1 MQSIRF
7 FIRIPAEEVLRY
19 YQGMADQVLVR
30 AEDGRRVRFPFH
42 HLRPF
47 VGPDGI
53 SGRFEMLLDAS
64 NKCLGV
70 NQLR

>member
-7 FIRIPAEEVLRY
+7 SIRIPAEEVLRY
-19 YQGMADQVLVR
+19 YQGIAGQVLVR
-30 AEDGRRVRFPFH
+30 AEDGRRIRFPFH

-53 SGRFEMLLDAS
+53 SGRFEMLLDPS
-64 NKCLGV
+64 NKCLGI